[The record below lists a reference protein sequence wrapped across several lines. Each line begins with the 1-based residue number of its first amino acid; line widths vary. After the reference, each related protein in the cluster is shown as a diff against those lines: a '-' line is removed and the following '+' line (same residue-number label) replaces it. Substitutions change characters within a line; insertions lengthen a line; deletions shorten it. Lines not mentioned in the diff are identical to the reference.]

1 MYPVSR
7 ARNVAPH
14 PNVSKGVRPAREIRN
29 DLESAT
35 ERRTVLWEEL
45 SEGLDPQKSAEAAA
59 LSKRIEELWAELRA
73 SQARA
78 RFGPSEDIIARAR
91 AEDRLDRESRRL
103 RKAA

>member
-1 MYPVSR
+1 VR
-7 ARNVAPH
+7 APH
-14 PNVSKGVRPAREIRN
+14 EIRK
-29 DLESAT
+29 DLEAAT
-35 ERRTVLWEEL
+35 ERRTALWEDL
-45 SEGLDPQKSAEAAA
+45 SKGLDMQKSAEAAA
-59 LSKRIEELWAELRA
+59 LSKRIEELWAELRT